1 MRYHAFFLSRSAD
14 LTTKKFHSPEEAEIA
29 FYEAIERSD
38 IDALGQVWSDD
49 ENIVCIHPGSDRIEG
64 RKPVLDSFIE
74 LFMESPMLS
83 FSLMDTLQTGT
94 DSLAIHLIREHVEV
108 GGEFMSSV
116 VSTNIY
122 QFEDGGWRMLLHHAS
137 PEPDSLLDE
146 EIDEFEEFEAL
157 LDTPPVLH

>member
-1 MRYHAFFLSRSAD
+1 M
-14 LTTKKFHSPEEAEIA
+14 TTKKFITPEEAEIA
-29 FYEAIERSD
+29 FYEAIERCD

-64 RKPVLDSFIE
+64 RKAVLDSFIE
-74 LFMESPMLS
+74 LFMESPKLG

-94 DSLAIHLIREHVEV
+94 DNLAIHLIREHVEV

-146 EIDEFEEFEAL
+146 DMDEFEEYEGI

>member
-1 MRYHAFFLSRSAD
+1 MAFSSQISNLAS
-14 LTTKKFHSPEEAEIA
+14 KKFNSPEEAEIA
-29 FYEAIERSD
+29 FYEAIERCD
-38 IDALGQVWSDD
+38 IDSLAQVWSDD

-74 LFMESPMLS
+74 LFMESPKLT

-94 DSLAIHLIREHVEV
+94 DHLAIHLIREHVEV
-108 GGEFMSSV
+108 SGQFMSSV

-137 PEPDSLLDE
+137 PEPDSLIDDDMDDDM
-146 EIDEFEEFEAL
+146 DEFEEFDAL

>member
-1 MRYHAFFLSRSAD
+1 MSH
-14 LTTKKFHSPEEAEIA
+14 KKFNTPEEAEIA
-29 FYEAIERSD
+29 FYEAIERRD

-74 LFMESPMLS
+74 LFMESPKLS
-83 FSLMDTLQTGT
+83 FSLMDSLQTGT
-94 DSLAIHLIREHVEV
+94 DNLAIHLIREHVEV

-137 PEPDSLLDE
+137 PEPDSLLDDDM
-146 EIDEFEEFEAL
+146 DEFEEYEGM